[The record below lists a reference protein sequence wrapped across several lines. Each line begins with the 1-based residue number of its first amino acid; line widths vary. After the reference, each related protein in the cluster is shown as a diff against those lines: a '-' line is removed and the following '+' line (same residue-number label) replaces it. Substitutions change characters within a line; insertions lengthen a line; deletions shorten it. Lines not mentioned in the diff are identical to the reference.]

1 MSAVTKGGKS
11 LFQLLRTLPNEGV
24 GSRIVPNKF
33 VNNPTLKNSYYEVT
47 KVNLKEEGKNGRAWG
62 VQVMKGHTM
71 LDGKPV
77 EIKGG
82 LKYKWTPF
90 DA

>member
-1 MSAVTKGGKS
+1 MSAVTKGGKN

-47 KVNLKEEGKNGRAWG
+47 KVNLKEVRERERE
-62 VQVMKGHTM
+62 HIDTM
-71 LDGKPV
+71 CNNH
-77 EIKGG
+77 
-82 LKYKWTPF
+82 
-90 DA
+90 